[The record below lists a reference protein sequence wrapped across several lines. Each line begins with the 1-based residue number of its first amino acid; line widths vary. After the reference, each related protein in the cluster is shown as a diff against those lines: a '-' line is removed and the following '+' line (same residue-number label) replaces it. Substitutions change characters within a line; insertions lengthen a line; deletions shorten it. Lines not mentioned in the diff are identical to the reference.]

1 MGPGLGPSMGSEN
14 HILAQSQSQH
24 QVASQSQIK
33 RAKQTKAQTQALS
46 HAVVSNMTANSNNFN
61 GGQNQSNNYPAHN
74 TSSGMS

>member
-1 MGPGLGPSMGSEN
+1 MGSEN

-24 QVASQSQIK
+24 QVASQIK

-74 TSSGMS
+74 ASSGTLVAHLSHDCDY